1 MDLLLA
7 SLAGAAEVKRSAKM
21 DDVPRPG
28 VLCQLNSDSDNDGD
42 GGGGTFDL
50 HCTRS
55 APVIFLLCPT
65 RESISAT
72 ANCKVVF

>member
-28 VLCQLNSDSDNDGD
+28 VLCQLNSDGD

-55 APVIFLLCPT
+55 PPVIFLLCPT
-65 RESISAT
+65 RESISAA

>member
-28 VLCQLNSDSDNDGD
+28 VLCQLNSDSDNDPMVAVVLS
-42 GGGGTFDL
+42 T
-50 HCTRS
+50 
-55 APVIFLLCPT
+55 
-65 RESISAT
+65 SIVPGRPLSYFFFVRRAKVT
-72 ANCKVVF
+72 ARPRIVR

>member
-28 VLCQLNSDSDNDGD
+28 VLCQLNSDSDSDSDNDND
-42 GGGGTFDL
+42 AMVLST
-50 HCTRS
+50 
-55 APVIFLLCPT
+55 
-65 RESISAT
+65 SIVPGRPLSYFFFVRPAKVT
-72 ANCKVVF
+72 ARPRIIR

>member
-28 VLCQLNSDSDNDGD
+28 VLCQLNSDSDSDNDND
-42 GGGGTFDL
+42 AMVLST
-50 HCTRS
+50 
-55 APVIFLLCPT
+55 
-65 RESISAT
+65 SIVPGRPLSYFFFVRPAKVT
-72 ANCKVVF
+72 ARPRIIR

>member
-28 VLCQLNSDSDNDGD
+28 VLCQLNSDGVVAVVLS
-42 GGGGTFDL
+42 T
-50 HCTRS
+50 
-55 APVIFLLCPT
+55 
-65 RESISAT
+65 SIVPGRPLSYFFFVRRAKVT
-72 ANCKVVF
+72 ARPRIVR